1 MPKYLIAVLPPS
13 AISKEIIELQKEVES
28 RFGSSHAQ
36 KAPPHIT
43 VIPPFDCSA
52 EKITEF
58 VAELIRFLNDNPTV
72 DIIIELNNFQ
82 RFESR
87 TLFVDVA
94 KNEAF
99 EGFCKAIK
107 LLFNQQKIIKQ
118 RVEKH
123 YFVPHITLANKD
135 ITKRDF
141 KQAWEIFKE
150 RVYQQ
155 NFSLKEISILELKNE
170 GWKLID
176 CITAK
181 RS

>member
-1 MPKYLIAVLPPS
+1 MPKYLITVLPPS
-13 AISKEIIELQKEVES
+13 VISKEIVEMQKEVVS
-28 RFGSSHAQ
+28 RFGCSHAQ

-43 VIPPFDCSA
+43 VIPPFDCSV
-52 EKITEF
+52 EKKTEF
-58 VAELIRFLNDNPTV
+58 VAELIRFLNDKPMV
-72 DIIIELNNFQ
+72 YSIIELDNFQ

-99 EGFCKAIK
+99 EGFCKALK

-118 RVEKH
+118 RAEKH

-141 KQAWEIFKE
+141 KKAWEIFKD
-150 RVYQQ
+150 RVYQRG
-155 NFSLKEISILELKNE
+155 FTLKEISILELK
-170 GWKLID
+170 GGVWKLVDSI
-176 CITAK
+176 AAQQ
-181 RS
+181 